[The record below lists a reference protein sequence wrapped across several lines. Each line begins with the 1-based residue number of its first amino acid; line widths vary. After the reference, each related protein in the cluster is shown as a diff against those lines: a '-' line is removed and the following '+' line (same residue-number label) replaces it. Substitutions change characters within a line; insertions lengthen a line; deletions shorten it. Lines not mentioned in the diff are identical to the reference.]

1 MIHSQIL
8 ITNDDGIQSP
18 GLKAAV
24 EAVINLAEIT
34 VIAPTNQQTGTGR
47 GLTGNKQSSLL
58 PVEFSV
64 SGKNI
69 RAFHCDCSPAL
80 IVRHSLM
87 TVFGAKK
94 PDLVISGINY
104 GENLGAS
111 VTCSGTVG
119 AALEAAS
126 RGIPSIAISKQTD
139 IASHHKYTVQDWS
152 ATAYFL
158 RHFSELLLSTKM
170 VQDVDVLKIDVPD
183 SATSDTAWKF
193 TKLARSGYYFKEIIN
208 PNLECQLNAGN
219 TVIKVDGSKLTQD
232 TDIHTFAI
240 QKKVSVT
247 PLSIDISS
255 RVNFDDL
262 QNHIKNY
269 NQKFNADSGNSLA
282 TG

>member
-1 MIHSQIL
+1 MSNSQIL

-24 EAVINLAEIT
+24 EAVLNLGEIT
-34 VIAPTNQQTGTGR
+34 VIAPTDQQTGTGR
-47 GLTGNKQSSLL
+47 GLTGNKQSRLL
-58 PVEFSV
+58 PVEYTV
-64 SGKNI
+64 NGVII

-87 TVFGAKK
+87 TVFNAAK

-126 RGIPSIAISKQTD
+126 VGIPSIAISKQTD
-139 IASHHKYTVQDWS
+139 IASHQKYTEQDWS
-152 ATAYFL
+152 TTAYFL
-158 RHFSELLLSTKM
+158 QHFAKLLLSTKM
-170 VQDVDVLKIDVPD
+170 MQDVDVLKIDVPT

-193 TKLARSGYYFKEIIN
+193 TKLARAGYYTKEIEN
-208 PNLECQLNAGN
+208 PNLECQLNDGN
-219 TVIKVDGSKLTQD
+219 TVIKVDGKKLTPD

-240 QKKVSVT
+240 QKLISVT
-247 PLSIDISS
+247 LLSIDISS
-255 RVNFDDL
+255 RVNFNDL
-262 QNHIKNY
+262 QDHINNS
-269 NQKFNADSGNSLA
+269 NQTFNAGIGSNPAAG
-282 TG
+282 

>member
-1 MIHSQIL
+1 MTNYQIL

-24 EAVINLAEIT
+24 EAVLNLGEII
-34 VIAPTNQQTGTGR
+34 VVAPTYQQTGTGR

-58 PVEFSV
+58 PIEYIVN
-64 SGKNI
+64 GKNI
-69 RAFHCDCSPAL
+69 KAYHCDCSPAL

-87 TVFGAKK
+87 TVFRVEQ

-104 GENLGAS
+104 GENLGAN

-139 IASHHKYTVQDWS
+139 IASHHTYSEQDWS
-152 ATAYFL
+152 ATAHFL
-158 RHFSELLLSTKM
+158 KHFSELLLTTKM
-170 VQDVDVLKIDVPD
+170 MQDVDVLKIDVPD

-193 TKLARSGYYFKEIIN
+193 TKLARASYYFKEIEN
-208 PNLECQLNAGN
+208 PTLDCQLDAGN
-219 TVIKVDGSKLTQD
+219 TVIKVDGSKLTAD
-232 TDIHTFAI
+232 TDIHTLAI
-240 QKKVSVT
+240 QKKISVT

-262 QNHIKNY
+262 QNHITNS
-269 NQKFNADSGNSLA
+269 NQKFSADSGNNPA
-282 TG
+282 IG